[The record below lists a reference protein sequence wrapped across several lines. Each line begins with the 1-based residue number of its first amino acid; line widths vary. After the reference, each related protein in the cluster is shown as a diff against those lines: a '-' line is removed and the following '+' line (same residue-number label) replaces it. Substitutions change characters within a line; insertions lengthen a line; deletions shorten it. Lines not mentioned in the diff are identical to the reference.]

1 LRGNALS
8 DLLRASRP
16 RAVWFVVLA
25 LTWLSAGLP
34 LLQGQ
39 TFDAT
44 KTQKPSYLDAP
55 WRARAGDDPAWS
67 HPDYDDSAWMLVDPH
82 RNLLEYFPDQRPE
95 ILWYRIRVKAAPY
108 QAALSMELEEFHLS
122 HAFEIFVNG
131 RRLMANGR
139 ISPYRPYTDFADKVA
154 GIQPD
159 QVASGSLVIAVRV
172 HVSKREWLAGTPG
185 LSDDNLMIGREAG
198 IRDTRWLRW
207 ITTYA
212 GMFLSVLLGLVV
224 GVMAM
229 ALYSVQRER
238 AEYLWIGCV
247 AVSYLA
253 QFGWT
258 VLLRV
263 QNLPLSLA
271 TGCDGILLL
280 WTILAPIFMYL
291 AFLRLRMTN
300 WQGIVL
306 GIASVLALIEVVGAD
321 YEWMSPSMRLAFSMP
336 LLLIAYVAI
345 PILLLVHWRRGNHE
359 AGILLI
365 PALLQALVADF
376 KVFMGALAW
385 IPAMSTWAYHTS
397 EMLTHF
403 RAGPFNVQLVDVFNW
418 LFWISLGIILV
429 FRTVRISREQ
439 ARLEGELEAARQVQ
453 NIIVPE
459 NSDAV
464 PGFSVESV
472 YRPAQQVGGDFYQ
485 VWPTPDE
492 GLLLVLGDVSGKGL
506 PAAMQVAVLVGSV
519 RTLAQITS
527 DPSEILKEMN
537 ARLLGRTGGGFST
550 CLALHL
556 DADGNGILAS
566 AGHPAPYLNGRELD
580 VPGALP
586 LGIAP
591 FQSYEVC
598 RFILERGGHI
608 TFYSDGVLEAQN
620 AQGELLGFERVREL
634 SRLSAKEIADAAS
647 AFGQEDDITVVVIE
661 RGAAPASQPH

>member
-1 LRGNALS
+1 MRCNALR
-8 DLLRASRP
+8 DLLRASGP
-16 RAVWFVVLA
+16 TGIWFAVLA
-25 LTWLSAGLP
+25 LTGLSAGLP
-34 LLQGQ
+34 FLRGQ

-44 KTQKPSYLDAP
+44 KNQKPSYIDAP

-95 ILWYRIRVKAAPY
+95 ILWYRIHVKVAPY
-108 QAALSMELEEFHLS
+108 QVALSMELEEFHLS

-131 RRLMANGR
+131 QRLMANGR
-139 ISPYRPYTDFADKVA
+139 ISPYRPYSDFADKVA
-154 GIQPD
+154 PIQPD

-198 IRDTRWLRW
+198 LRDTLWLRW

-212 GMFLSVLLGLVV
+212 GMALTMLLGLIV
-224 GVMAM
+224 GVMAL

-238 AEYLWIGCV
+238 TEYLWIGCV
-247 AVSYLA
+247 GLSYLA
-253 QFGWT
+253 AFIWN
-258 VLLRV
+258 VLQRV
-263 QNLPLSLA
+263 RNLPLSLA
-271 TGCDGILLL
+271 TVCDGALLL
-280 WTILAPIFMYL
+280 WTIVATIFMYL
-291 AFLRLRMTN
+291 AFLRLKMAR

-306 GIASVLALIEVVGAD
+306 GIASVLALIEVVGTD
-321 YEWMSPSMRLAFSMP
+321 YEWMSQSVRLACSMP
-336 LLLIAYVAI
+336 LLLIVYVAI
-345 PILLLVHWRRGNHE
+345 PIVLLVHWRRGNHE

-385 IPAMSTWAYHTS
+385 IPAISTWAYRTG
-397 EMLTHF
+397 ERLTHF
-403 RAGPFNVQLVDVFNW
+403 HAGPFSIQLVDVFNW
-418 LFWISLGIILV
+418 LFWISLGMILV

-527 DPSEILKEMN
+527 DPAEILKEMN

-634 SRLSAKEIADAAS
+634 SRLSAREIADAAS

-661 RGAAPASQPH
+661 RGAAMASVA